1 LRNFSGNFG
10 RATLRNF
17 SASGGQLFGQLCA
30 TFPATSGGQ
39 LCATFQATS
48 GGQLFRQLCETSQ
61 TTLRNFSG
69 NFNSSIGSSV
79 YLQCSFNKSFY
90 YYFVFIDIDF
100 HFKRNPENQTAV
112 NGSRVEIIC
121 EPPDH
126 FPINAIQYSW
136 YKAYRRIS
144 VNGRV
149 RISSGNLVIS
159 PVLKS
164 DEDVYFCE
172 VSLPKTFLMKT
183 RASTPAY
190 LTVNGKVYVV
200 DVSV

>member
-1 LRNFSGNFG
+1 VQPLIFRATLGNFKRATLRNSPENFAQLFRQLCATFQATLRNFSGNFG
-10 RATLRNF
+10 
-17 SASGGQLFGQLCA
+17 
-30 TFPATSGGQ
+30 
-39 LCATFQATS
+39 
-48 GGQLFRQLCETSQ
+48 
-61 TTLRNFSG
+61 
-69 NFNSSIGSSV
+69 SSISSTV
-79 YLQCSFNKSFY
+79 YLY

-190 LTVNGKVYVV
+190 LTVNGKVYVIS
-200 DVSV
+200 VSV